1 MILSKRTNFVSALE
15 FGMVLIAILF
25 LVPFY
30 FVVVNSLK
38 PFGEILKNAASL
50 PKIIAWSNYTNAFSK
65 IKFLSVFFNSVF
77 ITVVSILFLVIIGS
91 MASWWM
97 VRKNTKFNGLLFF
110 AFVAAMVTPFQ
121 SIMIPLM
128 KVVTNLHLLNSRL
141 GLILVYLGY
150 STPFTVFL
158 YHGFIKSV
166 PIQMEEA
173 ALIDGCNTFQIF
185 LHIVIPLIRSMTIT
199 VIILQTLLI
208 WNDFL
213 LPLLI
218 LSKRSLHTIP
228 LAVFSFFGQYTNR
241 WDFALATLVL
251 GMLPIVI
258 FFLVMQKYV
267 IAGVRSGSVK
277 G

>member
-1 MILSKRTNFVSALE
+1 M
-15 FGMVLIAILF
+15 
-25 LVPFY
+25 
-30 FVVVNSLK
+30 
-38 PFGEILKNAASL
+38 
-50 PKIIAWSNYTNAFSK
+50 
-65 IKFLSVFFNSVF
+65 
-77 ITVVSILFLVIIGS
+77 
-91 MASWWM
+91 
-97 VRKNTKFNGLLFF
+97 FF

-128 KVVTNLHLLNSRL
+128 RVVTDFHLLNSRI

-173 ALIDGCNTFQIF
+173 ALIDGCNIFQIF
-185 LHIVIPLIRSMTIT
+185 LYIVIPMIRSMTIT

-241 WDFALATLVL
+241 WDYALATLVL
-251 GMLPIVI
+251 GMFPIVI
-258 FFLVMQKYV
+258 FFLFMQKYV

>member
-1 MILSKRTNFVSALE
+1 MIAQKRNTKVTIAEIFVILAAL
-15 FGMVLIAILF
+15 LF
-25 LVPFY
+25 LAPFY
-30 FVVVNSLK
+30 FVIVNSLK

-50 PKIIAWSNYTNAFSK
+50 PQVFAWSNYSNAIEKINFVKVLCNSLIITTISVFLLVIFGSMTSWWIVRHKSK
-65 IKFLSVFFNSVF
+65 ITT
-77 ITVVSILFLVIIGS
+77 I
-91 MASWWM
+91 
-97 VRKNTKFNGLLFF
+97 LFF
-110 AFVAAMVTPFQ
+110 AFVAAMITPFQ

-128 KVVTNLHLLNSRL
+128 RVVTTLHFVNTRI
-141 GLILVYLGY
+141 GLIIVYMGY

-166 PIQMEEA
+166 PLQLEEA
-173 ALIDGCNTFQIF
+173 AIIDGCNTLQIF
-185 LHIVIPLIRSMTIT
+185 FHIVIPLIKSMTVT
-199 VIILQTLLI
+199 VLILQALLI

-218 LSKRSLHTIP
+218 LSKKDLHTIP

-241 WDFALATLVL
+241 WDYALATLVL

-258 FFLVMQKYV
+258 FFLLLQKYV
-267 IAGVRSGSVK
+267 VAGVRSGSVK